1 MELIYLKLRKKL
13 FLYIE
18 LRPISLLSIYRKST
32 TNSIDDKNSKIT
44 AYQLR
49 KFNKFGFLLHGCASC
64 GLICH
69 PPRQLLACLVNT
81 GNKNYKNAKIPA
93 P

>member
-49 KFNKFGFLLHGCASC
+49 KFNKFGFFIAWLRFLWFNLS
-64 GLICH
+64 
-69 PPRQLLACLVNT
+69 
-81 GNKNYKNAKIPA
+81 PA
-93 P
+93 TSTPGVSGKHWE